1 VRKGDRL
8 EDLGLNGKIAVN
20 WNFEKCDT
28 VDVDWIDLAED
39 RDGCW
44 ALIDVVKTFG
54 LHKMREMS

>member
-1 VRKGDRL
+1 M

-44 ALIDVVKTFG
+44 ALIDEVKTFG